1 MNRMTDFSA
10 LLAKVRLPVGRV
22 ALVGAGPGD
31 PELLTL
37 RAARLLAE
45 CDVVV
50 YDNLVGDGVLALVPA
65 HAERI
70 YVGKAR
76 AAHSMPQDRIN
87 QLLVDLARQGKDVVR
102 LKGGDPFIF
111 GRGGEE
117 LQVLAAAGVPF
128 EVVPGI
134 TAACGIAA
142 RVVVYIVGALMA
154 LSSLGLD
161 VTPILASLGV
171 TVATAQTPDPGYR
184 FTGSSDLYEAA
195 TRKPTAS
202 INFVTCHDGFT
213 LTDLVSYNEKHN
225 MANGEENRD
234 GESHNR
240 SWNHGVEGPTDDPAI
255 NAVRARQRRNLMATL
270 MLSQGVPMISGGD
283 ELGRTQGGNNN
294 AYCQDNE
301 VSWSDWRNVDE
312 EFLAWT
318 QRLVGFRKDHP
329 VFRRRRW
336 FQGRHIR
343 GIDEMAWFRHDGVE
357 MTDDDWE
364 NGFARSVGVFMNGD
378 SIRATDLFGAP
389 MKDDTF
395 FVIVNSSELDLPWT
409 MPTARWGDRW
419 VVDLDTDDVTAG
431 TQRVAPRYAVA
442 GSVLDVTSRS
452 IMVLRRVPADGS
464 APVVERRRVARRV
477 SDNLAPTNGI

>member
-50 YDNLVGDGVLALVPA
+50 YDNLVGDGVLALVPS

-142 RVVVYIVGALMA
+142 TAGIPLTHRDHAQHCLFVTGHLKDGSCNLDWPALARPRQTVVIYMGLTGLPEICAQLIAHGLPPTHPAGVVERGTLPGQRVV
-154 LSSLGLD
+154 
-161 VTPILASLGV
+161 
-171 TVATAQTPDPGYR
+171 
-184 FTGSSDLYEAA
+184 AA
-195 TRKPTAS
+195 T
-202 INFVTCHDGFT
+202 
-213 LTDLVSYNEKHN
+213 
-225 MANGEENRD
+225 
-234 GESHNR
+234 
-240 SWNHGVEGPTDDPAI
+240 
-255 NAVRARQRRNLMATL
+255 
-270 MLSQGVPMISGGD
+270 
-283 ELGRTQGGNNN
+283 
-294 AYCQDNE
+294 
-301 VSWSDWRNVDE
+301 
-312 EFLAWT
+312 LA
-318 QRLVGFRKDHP
+318 
-329 VFRRRRW
+329 
-336 FQGRHIR
+336 
-343 GIDEMAWFRHDGVE
+343 
-357 MTDDDWE
+357 
-364 NGFARSVGVFMNGD
+364 
-378 SIRATDLFGAP
+378 
-389 MKDDTF
+389 
-395 FVIVNSSELDLPWT
+395 DLP
-409 MPTARWGDRW
+409 
-419 VVDLDTDDVTAG
+419 
-431 TQRVAPRYAVA
+431 QRVAEA
-442 GSVLDVTSRS
+442 GLKSPCLTIVGEVVGLHET
-452 IMVLRRVPADGS
+452 LAWFGQAALPAE
-464 APVVERRRVARRV
+464 A
-477 SDNLAPTNGI
+477 LAA